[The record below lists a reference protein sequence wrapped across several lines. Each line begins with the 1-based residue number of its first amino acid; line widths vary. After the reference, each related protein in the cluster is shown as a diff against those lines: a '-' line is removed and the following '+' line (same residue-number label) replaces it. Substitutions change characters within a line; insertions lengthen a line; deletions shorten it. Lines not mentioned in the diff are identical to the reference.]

1 MAPSTSNQHLSQS
14 PPVPV
19 PTTAHNNNDPRPRL
33 LMPTVRPP
41 RHPQPPYTFPSPAQP
56 PPRSPRLKPT
66 TNILIRSRS
75 GSASHV
81 ASDVN
86 LSTTNTSPALS
97 FAAIGGPNG
106 GAGGGGEVGME
117 WLGKPCRFEFVQE
130 SLQIEGYQMYAVE
143 KWCVPLP
150 LLCHYIE
157 FNG

>member
-1 MAPSTSNQHLSQS
+1 
-14 PPVPV
+14 
-19 PTTAHNNNDPRPRL
+19 
-33 LMPTVRPP
+33 MPTVRPP
-41 RHPQPPYTFPSPAQP
+41 RHPYTFPSPAQP

-86 LSTTNTSPALS
+86 LSTINISPALS
-97 FAAIGGPNG
+97 FAAIGGGPN
-106 GAGGGGEVGME
+106 GGEVGME

-157 FNG
+157 CNR